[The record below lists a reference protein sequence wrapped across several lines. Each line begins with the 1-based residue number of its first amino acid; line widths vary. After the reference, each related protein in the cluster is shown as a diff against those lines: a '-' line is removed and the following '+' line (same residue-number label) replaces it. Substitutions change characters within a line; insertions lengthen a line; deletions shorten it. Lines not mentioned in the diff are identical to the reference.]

1 MTIFVRE
8 AQELVVNAGRK
19 LVESGLVAR
28 TWGNISMR
36 VSDSQFAITPKGRA
50 YDTLKPEDIVI
61 VNIAD
66 CSYEG
71 SIKPSSEKGIHA
83 AVYQNRK
90 DINFVIHTHQLN
102 ASVLSVLGHGIE
114 IDGEEVQQLGKYV
127 PNAEYG
133 ISSTKKLARNA
144 AKCIIANPSSVAF
157 LLHSHGALLLGK
169 TMEEAFTRAQV
180 LEEVATKE
188 ISRITKTKDFDELRT
203 KYLKTYP
210 LSKEHLVPTYGQSIR
225 HNGTFALSI
234 NGKSCDYKMDDA
246 TLTGIAKV
254 HQDIYRDNH
263 VKFIVHDVAPDVL
276 AVSRIGKKMRPYID
290 DVAQIIG
297 VDIPVAT
304 LDDIDETI
312 KMHNAVLLHDAGAL
326 CVGKDEEDVTAIKMI
341 LDKQCRSH
349 ILVTISGQ
357 GKPLG
362 KIDTW
367 LQRLVYVHKYS
378 KLKNKGK

>member
-1 MTIFVRE
+1 
-8 AQELVVNAGRK
+8 
-19 LVESGLVAR
+19 
-28 TWGNISMR
+28 
-36 VSDSQFAITPKGRA
+36 
-50 YDTLKPEDIVI
+50 
-61 VNIAD
+61 
-66 CSYEG
+66 
-71 SIKPSSEKGIHA
+71 
-83 AVYQNRK
+83 
-90 DINFVIHTHQLN
+90 
-102 ASVLSVLGHGIE
+102 
-114 IDGEEVQQLGKYV
+114 
-127 PNAEYG
+127 
-133 ISSTKKLARNA
+133 RNA
-144 AKCIIANPSSVAF
+144 AKSIIENPDSVAF
-157 LLHSHGALLLGK
+157 LLRSHGAILLGK
-169 TMEEAFTRAQV
+169 SMEEAFNRAQV
-180 LEEVATKE
+180 LEEVAVKE
-188 ISRITKTKDFDELRT
+188 ISRITSTNNYDELRT
-203 KYLKTYP
+203 KYLNNYP
-210 LSKEHLVPTYGQSIR
+210 LSKEHLIPAYGHSVR

-234 NGKSCDYKMDDA
+234 NGKTQDYKMDDA

-254 HQDIYRDNH
+254 HQDIYRLGHIKCID
-263 VKFIVHDVAPDVL
+263 HDVMPDVL

>member
-8 AQELVVNAGRK
+8 AQELVIKAGRK

-28 TWGNISMR
+28 TWGNISVR

-50 YDTLKPEDIVI
+50 YDTLKPEDIVV

-66 CSYEG
+66 GKYEG
-71 SIKPSSEKGIHA
+71 SIKPSSEKGVHA

-102 ASVLSVLGHGIE
+102 ASVLSVLGQGI
-114 IDGEEVQQLGKYV
+114 DVSEEDAHLLEKYV
-127 PNAEYG
+127 PNAAYG

-144 AKCIIANPSSVAF
+144 AKSIIENPDSVAF
-157 LLHSHGALLLGK
+157 LLRSHGAILLGK
-169 TMEEAFTRAQV
+169 SMEEAFNRAQV
-180 LEEVATKE
+180 LEEVAVKE
-188 ISRITKTKDFDELRT
+188 ISRITSTNNYDELRT
-203 KYLKTYP
+203 KYLNNYP
-210 LSKEHLVPTYGQSIR
+210 LSKEHLIPAYGHSVR
-225 HNGTFALSI
+225 HNGTFTLSI
-234 NGKSCDYKMDDA
+234 NGKSEDYRIDDD
-246 TLTGIAKV
+246 TLTGIVKV
-254 HQDIYRDNH
+254 HQDIYRLGHIRCID
-263 VKFIVHDVAPDVL
+263 HDVMPDVL

-341 LDKQCRSH
+341 LEKQCRSH
-349 ILVTISGQ
+349 ILVTISNQ

-362 KIDTW
+362 QIDTW
-367 LQRLVYVHKYS
+367 LQRMVYVHKYS